1 MTSPALATTS
11 TDPLS
16 SPSSATQDT
25 TAAAQTPLRWVT
37 LCQREDLVP
46 GSGVAAWLEADGQ
59 ARQIALFTLPAT
71 ADSDDLTLFAIDH
84 HDPVSGANVIARG
97 LLGDH
102 AGEPLVIS
110 PLYKQRYR
118 LSDGQCLDDDT
129 LALTVWPV
137 RLAGGEVQVQCQR
150 TDDAC

>member
-1 MTSPALATTS
+1 MTSPALATTPN
-11 TDPLS
+11 TA
-16 SPSSATQDT
+16 SPHSAT
-25 TAAAQTPLRWVT
+25 AASPHRWVT
-37 LCQREDLVP
+37 LCQREDLVV
-46 GSGVAAWLEADGQ
+46 GSGVAAWLETDSQ
-59 ARQIALFTLPAT
+59 AWQVALFTLPT
-71 ADSDDLTLFAIDH
+71 RADSDDLTLFAIDH

-129 LALTVWPV
+129 LALKVWPV
-137 RLAGGEVQVQCQR
+137 RLTGGEVQIQC
-150 TDDAC
+150 

>member
-1 MTSPALATTS
+1 MTSPAPATTRN
-11 TDPLS
+11 TV
-16 SPSSATQDT
+16 SPHSATAT
-25 TAAAQTPLRWVT
+25 SSHRWVT

-46 GSGVAAWLEADGQ
+46 GSGVAAWLEQAGQ
-59 ARQIALFTLPAT
+59 DFQIALFTLPSS
-71 ADSDDLTLFAIDH
+71 ADSDALTLFAIDH

-118 LSDGQCLDDDT
+118 LKDGQCLDDET
-129 LALTVWPV
+129 LSLQVWPV
-137 RLAGGEVQVQCQR
+137 RLEGDAVQIQC
-150 TDDAC
+150 

>member
-1 MTSPALATTS
+1 MTSPALATTT

-16 SPSSATQDT
+16 SPSSATQDSS
-25 TAAAQTPLRWVT
+25 AAAQTPLRWVT

-118 LSDGQCLDDDT
+118 LKDGQCLDDET
-129 LALTVWPV
+129 LSLQVWPV
-137 RLAGGEVQVQCQR
+137 RLEGDAVQIQC
-150 TDDAC
+150 

>member
-1 MTSPALATTS
+1 MTSPELAMTRNTA
-11 TDPLS
+11 
-16 SPSSATQDT
+16 SPHHSATAT
-25 TAAAQTPLRWVT
+25 SSRRWVT

-59 ARQIALFTLPAT
+59 ACQIALFTLPAI

-97 LLGDH
+97 LRGYH

-118 LSDGQCLDDDT
+118 LSDGQCLDEDT

-137 RLAGGEVQVQCQR
+137 RLAGGEVQIQCQR